1 MAIAL
6 QIHLGDVST
15 TQKEAGMTSTVSP
28 EQVSRLLTGLSNPY
42 ALRRRDDA
50 KALGRLSESNTDI
63 VKALLAV
70 ANTDPDFAVREAA
83 RVSLTAPVHQ
93 PIVSKLQAEYAQA
106 DQGSG
111 AAAPK
116 LKACPYCAEMIQE
129 AAIVCRYCKR
139 DLPARPGAPYLLPPN
154 SSSAKPKKWYMST
167 EVKILT
173 FLLVTPIWT
182 LIVLEDPDSSAG
194 VKLLAVILLIFYVLA
209 LYNIFFSP
217 RFYY

>member
-1 MAIAL
+1 MA
-6 QIHLGDVST
+6 ST
-15 TQKEAGMTSTVSP
+15 MSP

-63 VKALLAV
+63 VKALLTV
-70 ANTDPDFAVREAA
+70 ANIDPDFTVREAA
-83 RVSLTAPVHQ
+83 RVSLTTPVHQ
-93 PIVSKLQAEYAQA
+93 AIVSKLQAEYVLAN
-106 DQGSG
+106 QGSD
-111 AAAPK
+111 ASSPK

-154 SSSAKPKKWYMST
+154 STIAKPKKWYMST

-173 FLLVTPIWT
+173 FLVVTPIWT
-182 LIVLEDPDSSAG
+182 LIVLDDPDSSAG